1 MYGLIGILSL
11 GLFLVFYFTNK
22 NNDTTNNNNINFYNQ
37 NGSIKK
43 EKEKEKTC
51 GFQLMLS
58 IGVFLIILAS
68 IIFATSTWKLYSNF
82 IKVLILGGETLLFF
96 VLGILLKYVF
106 KVKKTGNALT
116 LISTILLPT
125 TFLCAGYFNL
135 FGNLFSLT
143 GKYST
148 LFLSV
153 TFLMEAL
160 VTFIR
165 KNIIKSNKYLFS
177 LICFFAG
184 IFLLI
189 YGIIKNACLT
199 FVITSFILMLIN
211 IFKNKIFNNLK
222 EFNIFNILV
231 SIIFTFAYFYF
242 SFDQL
247 FSNNLLLE
255 KLYLVFFII
264 SLSLNFIIS
273 RPKDNEVLNIFSVLY
288 ETMLVI
294 WFVMFSKN
302 LLTASFAFVISGLI
316 SYIVYYISNNNYV
329 KTTSVIVSYI
339 QGFLGIFIICF
350 VKECVIMAPIIS
362 FIYIVLT
369 FIGSLNKDKLKI
381 INIIFEPI
389 YLIML
394 AIGILIQPFII
405 KNIKAIDVIMV
416 INACLIIATIVS
428 TIRKNK
434 VKNCYLIILII
445 GLFIQSLCSYFSSVM
460 YFVTAFI
467 IYLLLIIYSLMSK
480 DEFSKNLLD
489 ALCILSLSSVLIGLN
504 KYTLISSLI
513 TTILLIIFSILN
525 KTNNKKYL
533 YLSLVSIPMIMIISN
548 LSFNYSIKKD
558 LSMIIL
564 IPSLLILTRKFL
576 NALKENDKIVLE
588 FIFISAL
595 ALSIT
600 SPSIMFIYLILLY
613 VVALLLKKE
622 YTLSS
627 KTYFNYL
634 IFFSIISFLNVSADK
649 LDNLYM
655 IGIIALLVINQIL
668 FRILYE
674 KRNIIFEAFHS
685 IVSLLLIISLVNN
698 LGFNNFIS
706 FDISFVLLVI
716 LCLIYADERMKY
728 TVISFMVYPLSII
741 IKSVNIYTVRIILNL
756 FIWMIPIT
764 VLSRKVFKL
773 DNTISTIIESVIL
786 PIMFIIFIFNI
797 SLQVG
802 LTLGIIS
809 VLSIIIGLAFKYK
822 SYSVTGYVTLV
833 LTVIIQT
840 FELWG
845 KMPWWV
851 YLLITGIILV
861 VLAALRESKKK

>member
-165 KNIIKSNKYLFS
+165 KSIIKSNKYLFS

-706 FDISFVLLVI
+706 FAISFVLLVI

>member
-37 NGSIKK
+37 NGSIK
-43 EKEKEKTC
+43 KEKEKTC

-160 VTFIR
+160 VTLIR

-189 YGIIKNACLT
+189 YGIIKNVCLT

-302 LLTASFAFVISGLI
+302 LLTSSFAFVISGLI

-416 INACLIIATIVS
+416 INTCLIIATIVS

-445 GLFIQSLCSYFSSVM
+445 GLFIQSLCSYFSNVM

-513 TTILLIIFSILN
+513 TTILLIIFAILN

-533 YLSLVSIPMIMIISN
+533 YLSLVSIPIIMIISN

-706 FDISFVLLVI
+706 FAISFVLLVI

>member
-37 NGSIKK
+37 NGSIK
-43 EKEKEKTC
+43 KEKEKTC

-189 YGIIKNACLT
+189 YGIIKNVCLT

-242 SFDQL
+242 SFNQL

-302 LLTASFAFVISGLI
+302 LLTSSFAFVISGLI

-405 KNIKAIDVIMV
+405 KNIKAIDIIMV

-445 GLFIQSLCSYFSSVM
+445 GLFIQSLCSYFSRVM

-513 TTILLIIFSILN
+513 TTILLIIFAILN

-533 YLSLVSIPMIMIISN
+533 YLSLVSIPIIMIISN

-588 FIFISAL
+588 FIFISTL

-655 IGIIALLVINQIL
+655 IGIITLLVINQIL

-685 IVSLLLIISLVNN
+685 IISLVLIICLINN

-706 FDISFVLLVI
+706 SIISII
-716 LCLIYADERMKY
+716 LFIILYLIYDDERMKY
-728 TVISFMVYPLSII
+728 TVISFVVYPLNLLLKTIDVNV
-741 IKSVNIYTVRIILNL
+741 IKDILSL
-756 FIWMIPIT
+756 FIYMIPIT
-764 VLSRKVFKL
+764 LLLRKVFNVEE
-773 DNTISTIIESVIL
+773 DVSNIIEGVIL
-786 PIMFIIFIFNI
+786 SLMFVMFIFNI
-797 SLQVG
+797 NLQVG

-809 VLSIIIGLAFKYK
+809 VLSIIIGLVFKYK
-822 SYSVTGYVTLV
+822 SYNITGYVTLV

-851 YLLITGIILV
+851 YLLITGIILI

>member
-37 NGSIKK
+37 NGSIK
-43 EKEKEKTC
+43 KEKEKTC

-160 VTFIR
+160 VTLIR

-189 YGIIKNACLT
+189 YGIIKNVCLT

-242 SFDQL
+242 SFNQL
-247 FSNNLLLE
+247 FSNDLLLE

-294 WFVMFSKN
+294 WFVMFSKK
-302 LLTASFAFVISGLI
+302 LLTSSFAFVISGLI

-416 INACLIIATIVS
+416 INTCLIIATIVS

-445 GLFIQSLCSYFSSVM
+445 GLFIQSLCSYFSNVM

-513 TTILLIIFSILN
+513 TTILLIIFAILN

-533 YLSLVSIPMIMIISN
+533 YLSLVSIPIIMIISN

-588 FIFISAL
+588 FFFISAL

-634 IFFSIISFLNVSADK
+634 IFFSVISFISVSYDK

-655 IGIIALLVINQIL
+655 IGIITLLVINQIL

-685 IVSLLLIISLVNN
+685 IISLVLIICLINI

-706 FDISFVLLVI
+706 FAISFVLLVI

-728 TVISFMVYPLSII
+728 TVISFIVYPLSII

>member
-43 EKEKEKTC
+43 EKEKTC

-58 IGVFLIILAS
+58 IGVFLIISAS

-247 FSNNLLLE
+247 FSNDLLLE

-302 LLTASFAFVISGLI
+302 LLTSSFAFVISGLI

-706 FDISFVLLVI
+706 FAISFVLLVI

>member
-37 NGSIKK
+37 NGSIK
-43 EKEKEKTC
+43 KEKEKTC

-189 YGIIKNACLT
+189 YGVIKNVCLT

-302 LLTASFAFVISGLI
+302 LLTSSFAFVISGLI

-489 ALCILSLSSVLIGLN
+489 VLCILSLSSVLIGLN

-513 TTILLIIFSILN
+513 TTILLIIFAILN

-533 YLSLVSIPMIMIISN
+533 YLSLVSIPIIMIISN

-613 VVALLLKKE
+613 VVTLLLKKE

-685 IVSLLLIISLVNN
+685 IISLVLIICLINN

-706 FDISFVLLVI
+706 SIISII
-716 LCLIYADERMKY
+716 LFIILYLIYADERMKY
-728 TVISFMVYPLSII
+728 IVISFVVYPLNLLLKTIDANV
-741 IKSVNIYTVRIILNL
+741 IKDILSL
-756 FIWMIPIT
+756 FIYMIPIT
-764 VLSRKVFKL
+764 LLLRKVFNVEE
-773 DNTISTIIESVIL
+773 DVSNIIEGVIL
-786 PIMFIIFIFNI
+786 SLMFVMFIFNI
-797 SLQVG
+797 NLQVG

-809 VLSIIIGLAFKYK
+809 VLSIIIGLVFKYK
-822 SYSVTGYVTLV
+822 SYNITGYVTLV

>member
-22 NNDTTNNNNINFYNQ
+22 NNDTTNNSNINFYNQ
-37 NGSIKK
+37 NGSIK
-43 EKEKEKTC
+43 KEKEKTC

-160 VTFIR
+160 VTLIR

-189 YGIIKNACLT
+189 YGIIKNVCLT

-231 SIIFTFAYFYF
+231 IIIFTFAYFYF

-302 LLTASFAFVISGLI
+302 LLTSSFAFVISGLI

-434 VKNCYLIILII
+434 VKNSYLIILII

-533 YLSLVSIPMIMIISN
+533 YLSLVSIPIIMIISN

-655 IGIIALLVINQIL
+655 IGIITLLVINQIL

-685 IVSLLLIISLVNN
+685 IISLVLIICLINN

-706 FDISFVLLVI
+706 SIISII
-716 LCLIYADERMKY
+716 LFIILYLIYADERMKY
-728 TVISFMVYPLSII
+728 TVISFVVYPLNLLLKTIDVNV
-741 IKSVNIYTVRIILNL
+741 IKDILSL
-756 FIWMIPIT
+756 FIYMIPIT
-764 VLSRKVFKL
+764 LLLRKVFNVEE
-773 DNTISTIIESVIL
+773 DVSNIIEGVIL
-786 PIMFIIFIFNI
+786 SLMFVMFIFNI
-797 SLQVG
+797 NLQVG

-809 VLSIIIGLAFKYK
+809 VLSIIIGLVFKYK
-822 SYSVTGYVTLV
+822 SYNITGYVTLV

-851 YLLITGIILV
+851 YLLITGIILI

>member
-37 NGSIKK
+37 NGSIK
-43 EKEKEKTC
+43 KEKEKTC

-96 VLGILLKYVF
+96 ALGILLKYVF

-143 GKYST
+143 GKYSA

-160 VTFIR
+160 VTLIR
-165 KNIIKSNKYLFS
+165 KNIIKSDKYLFS

-189 YGIIKNACLT
+189 YGIIKNVCLT
-199 FVITSFILMLIN
+199 FVITSFILILIN

-242 SFDQL
+242 SFNQL
-247 FSNNLLLE
+247 FSNDLLLE

-302 LLTASFAFVISGLI
+302 LLTSSFAFVISGLI

-460 YFVTAFI
+460 YFITAFI

-480 DEFSKNLLD
+480 DEFSKKLID
-489 ALCILSLSSVLIGLN
+489 SLCILSLSSVLIGLN

-513 TTILLIIFSILN
+513 TTILLIIFAILN

-533 YLSLVSIPMIMIISN
+533 YLSLVSVPIIMIISN

-600 SPSIMFIYLILLY
+600 SSSIMFIYLILLY

-634 IFFSIISFLNVSADK
+634 IFFSVISFLNVSADK

-655 IGIIALLVINQIL
+655 IGIITLLVINQIL

-685 IVSLLLIISLVNN
+685 FASLVLIICLINN
-698 LGFNNFIS
+698 LGLNNFIS
-706 FDISFVLLVI
+706 SIISII
-716 LCLIYADERMKY
+716 LFIILYLIYADERMKY
-728 TVISFMVYPLSII
+728 TVISFMVYPLNLLLKTIDVNV
-741 IKSVNIYTVRIILNL
+741 IKDILSL
-756 FIWMIPIT
+756 FIYMIPIT
-764 VLSRKVFKL
+764 LLLRKVFNVEE
-773 DNTISTIIESVIL
+773 DVSNIIEGVMLSL
-786 PIMFIIFIFNI
+786 MFVMFIFNI
-797 SLQVG
+797 NLQVG
-802 LTLGIIS
+802 LTLGIMS
-809 VLSIIIGLAFKYK
+809 VLSIIIGLVFKYK
-822 SYSVTGYVTLV
+822 SYNITGYVTLI

>member
-1 MYGLIGILSL
+1 
-11 GLFLVFYFTNK
+11 
-22 NNDTTNNNNINFYNQ
+22 
-37 NGSIKK
+37 
-43 EKEKEKTC
+43 
-51 GFQLMLS
+51 
-58 IGVFLIILAS
+58 
-68 IIFATSTWKLYSNF
+68 
-82 IKVLILGGETLLFF
+82 
-96 VLGILLKYVF
+96 
-106 KVKKTGNALT
+106 
-116 LISTILLPT
+116 
-125 TFLCAGYFNL
+125 
-135 FGNLFSLT
+135 
-143 GKYST
+143 
-148 LFLSV
+148 
-153 TFLMEAL
+153 
-160 VTFIR
+160 
-165 KNIIKSNKYLFS
+165 
-177 LICFFAG
+177 
-184 IFLLI
+184 
-189 YGIIKNACLT
+189 
-199 FVITSFILMLIN
+199 
-211 IFKNKIFNNLK
+211 
-222 EFNIFNILV
+222 
-231 SIIFTFAYFYF
+231 
-242 SFDQL
+242 
-247 FSNNLLLE
+247 
-255 KLYLVFFII
+255 
-264 SLSLNFIIS
+264 
-273 RPKDNEVLNIFSVLY
+273 
-288 ETMLVI
+288 
-294 WFVMFSKN
+294 
-302 LLTASFAFVISGLI
+302 
-316 SYIVYYISNNNYV
+316 
-329 KTTSVIVSYI
+329 
-339 QGFLGIFIICF
+339 
-350 VKECVIMAPIIS
+350 
-362 FIYIVLT
+362 
-369 FIGSLNKDKLKI
+369 
-381 INIIFEPI
+381 
-389 YLIML
+389 
-394 AIGILIQPFII
+394 
-405 KNIKAIDVIMV
+405 
-416 INACLIIATIVS
+416 
-428 TIRKNK
+428 
-434 VKNCYLIILII
+434 
-445 GLFIQSLCSYFSSVM
+445 
-460 YFVTAFI
+460 
-467 IYLLLIIYSLMSK
+467 
-480 DEFSKNLLD
+480 
-489 ALCILSLSSVLIGLN
+489 
-504 KYTLISSLI
+504 
-513 TTILLIIFSILN
+513 
-525 KTNNKKYL
+525 
-533 YLSLVSIPMIMIISN
+533 MIISN

-706 FDISFVLLVI
+706 FAISFVLLVI

>member
-37 NGSIKK
+37 NGSIK
-43 EKEKEKTC
+43 KEKEKTC

-96 VLGILLKYVF
+96 ALGILLKYVF

-143 GKYST
+143 GKYSA

-160 VTFIR
+160 VTLIR
-165 KNIIKSNKYLFS
+165 KNIIKSDKYLFS

-189 YGIIKNACLT
+189 YGIIKNVCLT

-231 SIIFTFAYFYF
+231 SIIFTFVYFYF
-242 SFDQL
+242 SFNQL
-247 FSNNLLLE
+247 FLNDLLLE

-302 LLTASFAFVISGLI
+302 LLTSSFAFVISGLI

-513 TTILLIIFSILN
+513 TTILLIIFAILN

-533 YLSLVSIPMIMIISN
+533 YLSLVSIPIIMIISN

-655 IGIIALLVINQIL
+655 IGIITLLVINQIL

-685 IVSLLLIISLVNN
+685 IISLVLIICLINN

-706 FDISFVLLVI
+706 SIISII
-716 LCLIYADERMKY
+716 LFIILYLIYADERMKY
-728 TVISFMVYPLSII
+728 TVISFIIYPLNLLLKTIDVNV
-741 IKSVNIYTVRIILNL
+741 IKDILSL
-756 FIWMIPIT
+756 FIYMIPIT
-764 VLSRKVFKL
+764 LLLRKVFNVEE
-773 DNTISTIIESVIL
+773 DVSNIIEGVIL
-786 PIMFIIFIFNI
+786 SLMFVMFIFNI
-797 SLQVG
+797 NLQVG

-809 VLSIIIGLAFKYK
+809 VLSIIIGLVFKYK
-822 SYSVTGYVTLV
+822 SYNITGYVTLI